1 MIINEITEI
10 TDKTEEID
18 GEKVYILEKH
28 MKTGVERLK
37 ELARMNKDDDVL
49 AMLNRDSKFICEK
62 QNFAIAFRDIK
73 ALPWLPCMIYKY
85 EGQWRRVQLEYANCL
100 KCDWKGCIANPTNPD
115 LYFALENEFEVM
127 NNINKLLFC
136 KCPKCGN
143 EISRKAIWTECDE
156 A

>member
-1 MIINEITEI
+1 MHGSHGKAFMSLKAMAKFCFSQINFESLEI

-62 QNFAIAFRDIK
+62 QNFAIAFRDIS
-73 ALPWLPCMIYKY
+73 P
-85 EGQWRRVQLEYANCL
+85 
-100 KCDWKGCIANPTNPD
+100 
-115 LYFALENEFEVM
+115 F
-127 NNINKLLFC
+127 LL
-136 KCPKCGN
+136 
-143 EISRKAIWTECDE
+143 
-156 A
+156 

>member
-100 KCDWKGCIANPTNPD
+100 KCDWNGSIANPTDPD
-115 LYFALENEFEVM
+115 LYITSENMFDILKKM
-127 NNINKLLFC
+127 NQLSFC
-136 KCPKCGN
+136 MCPKCGS
-143 EISRKAIWTECDE
+143 EISSKAIWIGE
-156 A
+156 